1 MNNPDYNFLNPAL
14 GFTYADL
21 YDTSKLNLLNEKF
34 KEHYSNADNESY
46 SKFESYILS
55 TVSDD
60 ELDVPAILMDGAKHL
75 SNFLGDLFN
84 ISEHLKIIEDET
96 IRENFLFAFKKDFI
110 QKNLLKKLKDVE
122 INETELSTLNDF
134 AVKLKN
140 SCFPELD
147 FKDDEFDTSAM
158 IKSLADIEKDY
169 RWFHKGDKFAP
180 ENFTIP
186 EVSKTLAG
194 QVISFA
200 KNEGFVSEDTSD
212 DESLGKI
219 LSETE
224 RWLWGRFKND
234 KIVSKW
240 TIFFQPKKTDY
251 DFLVDYKVEKE
262 NGFERF
268 INHED
273 HFRERTGFHLN
284 EIERTHRQFLN
295 QIDYCMYCHDR
306 KKDSCSTGFFDRFGE
321 LQKNPLGNKLKGCP
335 LDEKISESHLLR
347 KNGFPLASLSII
359 MIDNPMCPGTGHRIC
374 NDCMKGCIYQKQ
386 EPVNIPL
393 AESTILREILALPYG
408 FEIYSL
414 LTKWNPLRKNSQVEK
429 SYNGKNVL
437 VTGLGPGGYTLA
449 HYMLNEGFGVVGI
462 DGLKI
467 ERIFTEY
474 TLRKEN
480 GETILPKP
488 VKQFD
493 KEIYEELNERILHGF
508 GGVTEYGITVRWDK
522 NFLTVIYL
530 TLMRRENFAFFDGV
544 TLGNTITIQDAWDMG
559 FQHLSLC
566 TGAAKPT
573 VIRIKN
579 NLLGGI
585 RKSSDFL
592 MQLQLTG
599 AQKNDNLTS
608 MQISLPGIVIGG
620 GLTAIDCA
628 TELIAYYP
636 FMVEKIYRRFE
647 QLSDNAK
654 QEYLSSLDDY
664 NKKKFELYISHAKE
678 FISEKENAS
687 RENREPKFVEIVNKF
702 GGVKLIYRK
711 RLNDAPAYRENHEEV
726 IEALEQGVEFV
737 ELMGPSEAVPDEK
750 GNLMGMIFEKQVHNK
765 DEESGRDIFKG
776 TGEMIQFPAGSMVIA
791 AGTSPNTIYNDEHED
806 TFEINDKTWYFNTYD
821 IKNENGQTKL
831 NEIADGE
838 GFFTSYLKDNKTIS
852 FFGDCHPNY
861 FGSVVKTMASVK
873 KGYGRIVKNLEVFEP
888 DTKSFEEFAGKLADT
903 FSTKVIE
910 VQNLSGK
917 YISLK
922 IISKNA
928 ASKWKPGKFF
938 KIQNYE
944 THAVQLNGI
953 TNFIEPV
960 FLSPN
965 KVDKSTG
972 EMEFIIYTKG
982 ASTELIRTFKP
993 GENIY
998 LTGPSGDEVFIPEN
1012 ETLLIA
1018 AEGFGNS
1025 YMLPVIKAMKE
1036 RGNKI
1041 IYFAGFRDKE
1051 NSFELDELSNFIDE
1065 FHPCFK
1071 DEVDITEI
1079 IVNELDD
1086 SKKIDRIYVNGSA
1099 HLMQFINDKM
1109 HGELSKSLGNAK
1121 AVGTLNTTLQCMMN
1135 GVCGECLQEVKDSEG
1150 KSKFVYGCFKNIHDL
1165 NCINFDMYRTRLS
1178 FNEVFE
1184 KLNSEYLNTEV
1195 EF

>member
-1 MNNPDYNFLNPAL
+1 M
-14 GFTYADL
+14 GFNYEDL
-21 YDTSKLNLLNEKF
+21 YDINKLNLL
-34 KEHYSNADNESY
+34 KENFYEYYSNSDNENY
-46 SKFESYILS
+46 KQFEKYIN
-55 TVSDD
+55 SDKAGN
-60 ELDVPAILMDGAKHL
+60 ELDEPAILIDAAKHL
-75 SNFLGDLFN
+75 SFFLGELFN
-84 ISEHLKIIEDET
+84 ITEHLKEIELDT
-96 IRENFLFAFKKDFI
+96 VRENLLFSFKKDFI
-110 QKNLLKKLKDVE
+110 QKNLLKKMKDVE
-122 INETELSTLNDF
+122 INEKEVSSSINLMN
-134 AVKLKN
+134 KLKS
-140 SCFPELD
+140 SCFPELA
-147 FKDDEFDTSAM
+147 FNDDEFDSSIMMKT
-158 IKSLADIEKDY
+158 LAEIEKDY

-180 ENFTIP
+180 ENFQIP
-186 EVSKTLAG
+186 ESSKTLG
-194 QVISFA
+194 NTVITFA
-200 KNEGFVSEDTSD
+200 KENEITSNDTPD
-212 DESLGKI
+212 DEVLDKI
-219 LSETE
+219 LSMAE
-224 RWLWGRFKND
+224 RWLWGRYLNESDVK
-234 KIVSKW
+234 KW

-251 DFLVDYKVEKE
+251 DYLVEYRTENE
-262 NGFERF
+262 NGFDKF
-268 INHED
+268 INHSD
-273 HFRERTGFHLN
+273 HFRERTGFYLN

-347 KNGFPLASLSII
+347 KNGFPLASLSVI

-393 AESTILREILALPYG
+393 AESTILREIIGLPYG

-414 LTKWNPLRKNSQVEK
+414 LTRWNPLIKNSQVEK
-429 SYNGKNVL
+429 AYNGKNVL
-437 VTGLGPGGYTLA
+437 VTGLGPAGYTLA
-449 HYMLNEGFGVVGI
+449 HYLLNEGFGVVGI

-467 ERIFTEY
+467 ERIFNEY
-474 TLRKEN
+474 TLRKID
-480 GETILPKP
+480 GQKVFPKP
-488 VKQFD
+488 VKYFD
-493 KEIYEELNERILHGF
+493 KEIYNALDERILHGF

-530 TLMRRENFAFFDGV
+530 TLMRRENFAFYDGV
-544 TLGNTITIQDAWDMG
+544 TLGNTITIKDAWEMG
-559 FQHLSLC
+559 FKHLSLC

-573 VIRIKN
+573 IIRIKN

-599 AQKNDNLTS
+599 AQKDDNLTS
-608 MQISLPGIVIGG
+608 LQISLPGIVIGG

-636 FMVEKIYRRFE
+636 VMVQKIHKRYN
-647 QLSDNAK
+647 QLSDEARAK
-654 QEYLSSLDDY
+654 YLSSLDEY
-664 NKKKFELYISHAKE
+664 GKKKIELYLSHAEE
-678 FISEKENAS
+678 FIAEKQNADN
-687 RENREPKFVEIVNKF
+687 ENREPKFVELVNKF

-737 ELMGPSEAVPDEK
+737 QLMAPSEAIPDEK
-750 GNLMGMIFEKQVHNK
+750 GNLKAMRFEVQVHNK

-776 TGEMIQFPAGSMVIA
+776 TGEFVEFPAGSMVIA

-806 TFEINDKTWYFNTYD
+806 TFDINDKTWYFNTYD
-821 IKNENGQTKL
+821 VEVNNNQAKL
-831 NEIADGE
+831 NEIESGE
-838 GFFTSYLKDNKTIS
+838 GFFTSYIEDNKTVS

-861 FGSVVKTMASVK
+861 FGSVVKAMASVK
-873 KGYGRIVKNLEVFEP
+873 NGYGKIINNLEILES
-888 DTKSFEEFAGKLADT
+888 DTET
-903 FSTKVIE
+903 FSDFAEMLDDKFKTVVTE
-910 VQNLSGK
+910 VNELSGK

-928 ASKWKPGKFF
+928 ALKWKPGKFF

-944 THAVQLNGI
+944 TSAIRLNGV

-965 KVDKSTG
+965 KVDTTTG
-972 EMEFIIYTKG
+972 QIEFIIYTKG

-993 GENIY
+993 GDVIY
-998 LTGPSGDEVFIPEN
+998 LTGPSGDEIKIPEN
-1012 ETLLIA
+1012 ETVLIA

-1025 YMLPVIKAMKE
+1025 YMLPVIRAMKE

-1041 IYFAGFRDKE
+1041 IYFAGFRE
-1051 NSFELDELSNFIDE
+1051 MEYSFELDELKEISDE
-1065 FHPCFK
+1065 FYPCFK
-1071 DEVDITEI
+1071 DEISITDSI
-1079 IVNELDD
+1079 KNELKT
-1086 SKKIDRIYVNGSA
+1086 SRVIDRIFVNGSA
-1099 HLMQFINDKM
+1099 GLMKFINEQM
-1109 HGELSKSLGNAK
+1109 HGGLSESLGNAK

-1150 KSKFVYGCFKNIHDL
+1150 RNKFVYGCFKNVHEL
-1165 NCINFDMYRTRLS
+1165 NCINLDMYKTRLS

-1184 KLNSEYLNTEV
+1184 KLNTEYLNTEV
-1195 EF
+1195 KI

>member
-1 MNNPDYNFLNPAL
+1 MNNSDYNFLNPAM

-21 YDTSKLNLLNEKF
+21 YDTSKLNLLNDKF
-34 KEHYSNADNESY
+34 KEYYSNADNENY
-46 SKFESYILS
+46 GKFESYILS
-55 TVSDD
+55 KASDD

-75 SNFLGDLFN
+75 SDFLGELFN
-84 ISEHLKIIEDET
+84 ISEHLKVIEDET
-96 IRENFLFAFKKDFI
+96 IRENFLFAFKKDFV
-110 QKNLLKKLKDVE
+110 QKNLLKKMKDVE
-122 INETELSTLNDF
+122 INDEEF
-134 AVKLKN
+134 ASSDTIIKSLKS
-140 SCFPELD
+140 SCFPTLT
-147 FKDDEFDTSAM
+147 FKDDEYDTSAM
-158 IKSLADIEKDY
+158 IKSLAEVEKDY
-169 RWFHKGDKFAP
+169 RWFYKGDKFAP
-180 ENFTIP
+180 EDFQIP
-186 EVSKTLAG
+186 ESSKALG
-194 QVISFA
+194 SIVVSFA
-200 KNEGFVSEDTSD
+200 KENGYAENETSD
-212 DESLGKI
+212 EEILEKI
-219 LSETE
+219 LNIAEQ
-224 RWLWGRFKND
+224 WLWGRYQKESGV
-234 KIVSKW
+234 KSW

-251 DFLVDYKVEKE
+251 DYLVEYKSEKE
-262 NGFERF
+262 NGFEKF
-268 INHED
+268 VNHTD

-284 EIERTHRQFLN
+284 EIDRTHRQFLN

-359 MIDNPMCPGTGHRIC
+359 MVDNPMCPGTGHRIC

-437 VTGLGPGGYTLA
+437 VTGLGPAGYTLA
-449 HYMLNEGFGVVGI
+449 HYLLNEGFGVVGI

-467 ERIFTEY
+467 ERIFNEY

-480 GETILPKP
+480 GKTILPNP
-488 VKQFD
+488 VKNFEN
-493 KEIYEELNERILHGF
+493 EIYKELDERILHGF

-530 TLMRRENFAFFDGV
+530 TLMRRENFAFYDGV

-559 FQHLSLC
+559 FKHLSLC

-573 VIRIKN
+573 IIRIKN

-599 AQKNDNLTS
+599 AQKDDNLTS
-608 MQISLPGIVIGG
+608 LQISLPGIVIGG

-636 FMVEKIYRRFE
+636 FMVQKIHKRFN
-647 QLSDNAK
+647 QLSDEARA
-654 QEYLSSLDDY
+654 EYLSTLDEYDK
-664 NKKKFELYISHAKE
+664 NKLDTYLSHAEE
-678 FISEKENAS
+678 FIAELENAAK
-687 RENREPKFVEIVNKF
+687 ENREPRFVELVNKF

-737 ELMGPSEAVPDEK
+737 ELMAPSEAVPDEK
-750 GNLMGMIFEKQVHNK
+750 GNLKAMKFEAQVHNK

-776 TGEMIQFPAGSMVIA
+776 TGEIIEFPAGSMIIA

-821 IKNENGQTKL
+821 VEVNNNQTKL
-831 NEIADGE
+831 NEIENGE
-838 GFFTSYLKDNKTIS
+838 GFFTSYINDNKTVS

-861 FGSVVKTMASVK
+861 FGSVVKAMASVK
-873 KGYGRIVKNLEVFEP
+873 KGYGKIVNNLEVFEP
-888 DTKSFEEFAGKLADT
+888 NTDSFSDFSEKLDEQ
-903 FSTKVIE
+903 FKTKV
-910 VQNLSGK
+910 VSVTKLSDK

-922 IISKNA
+922 IVSKNA
-928 ASKWKPGKFF
+928 ALKWKPGKFF

-944 THAVQLNGI
+944 TNAIPLNGV

-965 KVDKSTG
+965 KVDSSSG
-972 EMEFIIYTKG
+972 EIEFVIYTKG

-993 GENIY
+993 GDEIY
-998 LTGPSGDEVFIPEN
+998 LTGPSGDEVVIPKN
-1012 ETLLIA
+1012 ETVLIA

-1025 YMLPVIKAMKE
+1025 YMLPIIKAMKE
-1036 RGNKI
+1036 NENQI
-1041 IYFAGFRDKE
+1041 IYFAGFREKD
-1051 NSFELDELSNFIDE
+1051 NAFELDELRNNCDE
-1065 FHPCFK
+1065 FYPCFK
-1071 DEVDITEI
+1071 DEISITESI
-1079 IVNELDD
+1079 KLKLND
-1086 SKKIDRIYVNGSA
+1086 SKAVDRIYVNGSTG
-1099 HLMQFINDKM
+1099 LMKFINEQM
-1109 HGELSKSLGNAK
+1109 HGSLATSLGNAK

-1150 KSKFVYGCFKNIHDL
+1150 KSKFVYGCFKNVHEL
-1165 NCINFDMYRTRLS
+1165 NNINFDMYKSRLS

-1184 KLNSEYLNTEV
+1184 KLNTEYLNTEV
-1195 EF
+1195 KI